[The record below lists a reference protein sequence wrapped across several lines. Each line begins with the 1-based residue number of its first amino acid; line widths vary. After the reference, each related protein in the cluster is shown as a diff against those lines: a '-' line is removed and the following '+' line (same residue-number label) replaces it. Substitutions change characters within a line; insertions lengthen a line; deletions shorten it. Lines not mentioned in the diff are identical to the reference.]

1 MKKEKSMAR
10 NIYQELWD
18 LDIQPGNNGCTVTA
32 RGLNGQWLNPNADIK
47 LDEQNEL
54 SSGNADDAPNPLI
67 TDFKADKL
75 KGKTYLAF
83 KALIDNYVF
92 NSRQSEDHLGDNA
105 VEDSEIETFMDE
117 IQDTP
122 VMQMAFDYINSDL
135 GASVNKAE
143 FRTVTKRLWFDV
155 YTNYYNNNP
164 VPFCSGFEH
173 IVVGESKGNPNDRG
187 IGGYH
192 SWTKYLFDQQS
203 RRVNFNGFN
212 YDNKLNKLSPEG
224 ASVPHVATISLTYEP
239 LDMDGQPMGKKRKN
253 LGGFFVGPS
262 PECQIAMPV
271 VAYYESINDQF
282 FVGSGNTSREQTEK
296 EVEIHDAVYRLVLY
310 METRQ
315 DQTRGDRLRSFYP
328 KFLRLKSGSSIVE
341 PGQGDTQGT
350 IAIVA
355 MLANP
360 VGPEEGNEWVEI
372 ENRSDE
378 IINLDGFQ
386 LVDHKNRPEP
396 LSMNIE
402 PRQRLRIVVSRSTSD
417 SMQLTNS
424 GGNVS
429 VIDTM
434 GGLVTKVTY
443 PKSRNGEVLFFT

>member
-1 MKKEKSMAR
+1 MSR

-32 RGLNGQWLNPNADIK
+32 RSLDGQWLNLDADIK

-54 SSGNADDAPNPLI
+54 SSGSSDDAPNPLI
-67 TDFKADKL
+67 ADFNAEKL
-75 KGKTYLAF
+75 QGRTYLAL
-83 KALIDNYVF
+83 KALMNNYVF
-92 NSRQSEDHLGDNA
+92 NARQSEDHLGDNA
-105 VEDSEIETFMDE
+105 VEDGKIEIFLDE

-122 VMQMAFDYINSDL
+122 VMQLAFSYINDDL
-135 GASVNKAE
+135 EANVPMLE
-143 FRTVTKRLWFDV
+143 FRAVVKKLWFDV
-155 YTNYYNNNP
+155 YTNYYQNNP

-173 IVVGESKGNPNDRG
+173 IVVGESKGNPNAKG

-203 RRVNFNGFN
+203 GRVDFNGFN
-212 YDNKLNKLSPEG
+212 YDNKFNKLSPKG
-224 ASVPHVATISLTYEP
+224 ASIPHVATVSLTYEP
-239 LDMDGQPMGKKRKN
+239 LDMDGQPMGRKRKN

-271 VAYYESINDQF
+271 VAYYESLNNRF
-282 FVGSGNTSREQTEK
+282 FVGSGTTQREKTEK

-310 METRQ
+310 METRE
-315 DQTRGDRLRSFYP
+315 DQTRGERLRSFYP
-328 KFLRLKSGSSIVE
+328 KFVKLKSGAVIE
-341 PGQGDTQGT
+341 PIEGDTQGI
-350 IAIVA
+350 IAIIS

-360 VGPEEGNEWVEI
+360 SGPEEGNEWVEI
-372 ENRSDE
+372 ENRTDE

-386 LVDHKNRPEP
+386 MVDHNNRPEP

-402 PRQRLRIVVSRSTSD
+402 PRQRLSVMVSRSTPD

-424 GGNVS
+424 GGTIRIVDAS
-429 VIDTM
+429 

-443 PKSRNGEVLFFT
+443 PKSSNGEVLFFT

>member
-1 MKKEKSMAR
+1 MSR

-32 RGLNGQWLNPNADIK
+32 RGPDGQWLNSNADIK

-54 SSGNADDAPNPLI
+54 TSGGSDDAPNPLI
-67 TDFKADKL
+67 ADFNADKL
-75 KGKTYLAF
+75 QGKTYLAL
-83 KALIDNYVF
+83 KALMNNYVF
-92 NSRQSEDHLGDNA
+92 NARQSEDHLGDNA
-105 VEDSEIETFMDE
+105 VEDTEIEIFMDK

-122 VMQMAFDYINSDL
+122 VMQMAFDYINADL
-135 GASVNKAE
+135 GANIDAAE
-143 FRTVTKRLWFDV
+143 FRAVTKRLWFDI
-155 YTNYYNNNP
+155 YTNHYNNNP

-203 RRVNFNGFN
+203 GRVNFNGFN

-224 ASVPHVATISLTYEP
+224 ASVPHVATVSLTYEP
-239 LDMDGQPMGKKRKN
+239 LDMDGQPMGRKRKN

-262 PECQIAMPV
+262 PECQIVMPV
-271 VAYYESINDQF
+271 VAYYESINGRF
-282 FVGSGNTSREQTEK
+282 FVASGNTPREQTEK
-296 EVEIHDAVYRLVLY
+296 EVHIHDAVYRLVLY

-328 KFLRLKSGSSIVE
+328 KFEQLKSGSSIE
-341 PGQGDTQGT
+341 PGQDDTQGI

-360 VGPEEGNEWVEI
+360 AGPEKGNEWVEI

-378 IINLDGFQ
+378 IINLDSFQ
-386 LVDHKNRPEP
+386 LVDHKNRPEL

-402 PRQRLRIVVSRSTSD
+402 PRQRLRIMVSRSTPN

-424 GGNVS
+424 GGTVS
-429 VIDTM
+429 VINAT
-434 GGLVTKVTY
+434 GGLITKVTY
-443 PKSRNGEVLFFT
+443 PESRNGEVLFFT

>member
-1 MKKEKSMAR
+1 MSR

-18 LDIQPGNNGCTVTA
+18 LDIQSENNGCTVTS
-32 RGLNGQWLNPNADIK
+32 RGPDGQWLNPNADIK

-54 SSGNADDAPNPLI
+54 SSGSADNAPNPLI
-67 TDFKADKL
+67 ADFNADKL
-75 KGKTYLAF
+75 QGRTYSAL
-83 KALIDNYVF
+83 KALVNNYVF
-92 NSRQSEDHLGDNA
+92 NARQSEDHLGDNA
-105 VEDSEIETFMDE
+105 VEDAEIETFLDK
-117 IQDTP
+117 IQNTP
-122 VMQMAFDYINSDL
+122 VMQMAFDYINCDL
-135 GASVNKAE
+135 GENIDTVE
-143 FRTVTKRLWFDV
+143 FRAVTKRLWFDI

-173 IVVGESKGNPNDRG
+173 IVVGESKSNPNARG

-192 SWTKYLFDQQS
+192 SWTKYLFDQES
-203 RRVNFNGFN
+203 GRVDFNGYN
-212 YDNKLNKLSPEG
+212 YDNKLNRLAPEG
-224 ASVPHVATISLTYEP
+224 ASVPHVATVSLTYTP
-239 LDMDGQPMGKKRKN
+239 LDMDGQPMGRKRKN

-282 FVGSGNTSREQTEK
+282 FVGSGNTSRERTEK
-296 EVEIHDAVYRLVLY
+296 EVEIHDVVYRLVLY
-310 METRQ
+310 METLQ
-315 DQTRGDRLRSFYP
+315 DQTRGNRLRSFFP
-328 KFLRLKSGSSIVE
+328 KFVRLKSGTRPE
-341 PGQGDTQGT
+341 LEQGSMQGI

-360 VGPEEGNEWVEI
+360 TGPEKGNEWVEI

-378 IINLDGFQ
+378 IINLDGFR

-402 PRQRLRIVVSRSTSD
+402 PRQRLRIAISRSTPN

-424 GGNVS
+424 GGTVS
-429 VIDTM
+429 VINAKGD
-434 GGLVTKVTY
+434 LVTKVTY
-443 PKSRNGEVLFFT
+443 PKSRNGELLFFA